1 MCRLTVGRAPA
12 LTEDRDALLSQVMSL
27 PFVFETD
34 ASNTDRF
41 LQPLGSP
48 TAPGYKY
55 GLEPAPPFSD
65 PSLPQDTTEVLLFG
79 LKSDTQYKA
88 TVYPRAANGAEGQPR
103 ATEFKTSMLNFVKWL
118 QPEFSSTTFVFCD
131 SGSELSLAS

>member
-1 MCRLTVGRAPA
+1 MGRAPA
-12 LTEDRDALLSQVMSL
+12 LTEDRDTLLSQVMSL

-41 LQPLGSP
+41 LQPPRSP

-55 GLEPAPPFSD
+55 GLESAAPSSD

-79 LKSDTQYKA
+79 LKSDTWYKA
-88 TVYPRAANGAEGQPR
+88 TVYPRAANGVEGQPR
-103 ATEFKTSMLNFVKWL
+103 TTEFKTSMLNFVKWL
-118 QPEFSSTTFVFCD
+118 QPEFSSTEFVFCD